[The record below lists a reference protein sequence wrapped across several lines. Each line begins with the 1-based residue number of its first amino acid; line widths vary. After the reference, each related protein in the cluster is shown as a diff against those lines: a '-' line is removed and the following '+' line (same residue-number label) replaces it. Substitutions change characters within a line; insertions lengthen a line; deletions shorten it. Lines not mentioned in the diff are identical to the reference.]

1 MNASYAIHP
10 YRHEGLWVF
19 DEGQRSAVSFQRWHA
34 EPEEGCRVCSPT
46 TSPDSACGRSP
57 MADGILDG
65 WLCPTLFTYFE
76 TAPPRLYVRAQ
87 PKGR

>member
-1 MNASYAIHP
+1 
-10 YRHEGLWVF
+10 
-19 DEGQRSAVSFQRWHA
+19 
-34 EPEEGCRVCSPT
+34 
-46 TSPDSACGRSP
+46 